1 MPEKRP
7 LLHTFSEEFELK
19 RASNL
24 RAFGNT
30 PPATPWNDTVSKSRS
45 NRASR
50 TKTQRRERRLSLL
63 FSIFQNDV
71 TRKFNSIPTPSVSS
85 LPSQLTLT
93 SIETDP
99 SYFFHGPGSRP
110 STPVCGQGTDSSAGS
125 SFSTGLGSSLSSFR
139 KESSLSTMSGPNEEE
154 EIEMWEEEEIQEP
167 LDQDNY
173 SATKRRKDFGP
184 MTRHPLIMQ
193 PTTSNALGPSD
204 RHDPNNGSVSPI
216 EAEGMISTVTRK
228 SKVQS
233 WVGEW
238 NIEMAN
244 VMRGLR
250 ELRWVDLPYSAT
262 GMSFE
267 FCTSRS
273 SSSTY
278 WTELHICI
286 NKLQLLTC

>member
-1 MPEKRP
+1 
-7 LLHTFSEEFELK
+7 
-19 RASNL
+19 
-24 RAFGNT
+24 
-30 PPATPWNDTVSKSRS
+30 
-45 NRASR
+45 
-50 TKTQRRERRLSLL
+50 
-63 FSIFQNDV
+63 
-71 TRKFNSIPTPSVSS
+71 
-85 LPSQLTLT
+85 
-93 SIETDP
+93 
-99 SYFFHGPGSRP
+99 
-110 STPVCGQGTDSSAGS
+110 
-125 SFSTGLGSSLSSFR
+125 
-139 KESSLSTMSGPNEEE
+139 MSGPNEEE

-238 NIEMAN
+238 NIEMAD

-250 ELRWVDLPYSAT
+250 ELR
-262 GMSFE
+262 
-267 FCTSRS
+267 
-273 SSSTY
+273 
-278 WTELHICI
+278 
-286 NKLQLLTC
+286 